1 MGAEMLFSA
10 LADACKVVRSIVS
23 QGITRQNR
31 PADLVLFKTGDH
43 LDEFHEYDPVR
54 GWVIH
59 GAFATLKD
67 ETQVWQ

>member
-1 MGAEMLFSA
+1 MLFSA

-23 QGITRQNR
+23 QGITRQSR
-31 PADLVLFKTGDH
+31 TADLVLFKTGDH
-43 LDEFHEYDPVR
+43 LEEFHEYDPAK

>member
-1 MGAEMLFSA
+1 MFISVLGRF
-10 LADACKVVRSIVS
+10 CRVVTSVVYHGRS
-23 QGITRQNR
+23 RQNR

-43 LDEFHEYDPVR
+43 LEEFHEYDPVR

-59 GAFATLKD
+59 GTFATLKD